1 PAGAADRPDRP
12 GPPGHAHLR
21 RRAVDAGVPDLP
33 ERRHDHGHH
42 ADHRHPA
49 AVHELRRVV
58 GARLLVGAGP
68 RPQRPHAS
76 LRLSAGR
83 VPAVPPQVVSSAVG
97 KGEGMGTQV
106 SVVMPAYNEAD
117 NLAELVPET
126 TAALR
131 DAGVTFEVVVVD
143 DGSTDGTAELMRQ
156 LDGGP
161 VVSVRLR
168 RNLGKSAAL
177 SVGLSRA
184 SGEYVVLMDADGQDD
199 PRQIPKL
206 LAALEGDEDLDL
218 VTGRRAVRH
227 DRFVKRTTSRVYNRV
242 TSMVTGVPGR
252 DFNSGFKAMRRELA
266 TSLELYGELHRYIP
280 VLAQWR
286 GFKV

>member
-1 PAGAADRPDRP
+1 
-12 GPPGHAHLR
+12 
-21 RRAVDAGVPDLP
+21 
-33 ERRHDHGHH
+33 
-42 ADHRHPA
+42 
-49 AVHELRRVV
+49 
-58 GARLLVGAGP
+58 
-68 RPQRPHAS
+68 
-76 LRLSAGR
+76 
-83 VPAVPPQVVSSAVG
+83 
-97 KGEGMGTQV
+97 
-106 SVVMPAYNEAD
+106 
-117 NLAELVPET
+117 ET

-156 LDGGP
+156 LDGAP
-161 VVSVRLR
+161 VVRVRLR
-168 RNLGKSAAL
+168 RTLGRSAAL
-177 SVGLSRA
+177 SAGLSRA
-184 SGEYVVLMDADGQDD
+184 SGADVVRVDADGRDD
-199 PRQIPKL
+199 PRQIPTQHP
-206 LAALEGDEDLDL
+206 AVEGDEDLDL

-286 GFKV
+286 GFKVGEVGVDHQPRRHGAAEVGRALCRRR